1 MTIGK
6 GVKSYLSQRLKES
19 EALLIGLNSSGCVG
33 FQIDFRKEQL
43 SSITEQSTKISTKV
57 YVDNSAKE
65 ILSECRLTISDDPF
79 SEKLTVVVPKETF
92 VQCGCAESFSP
103 RDLLDY

>member
-1 MTIGK
+1 MTIGEE
-6 GVKSYLSQRLKES
+6 VENYLSQRLKES
-19 EALLIGLNSSGCVG
+19 EALLVGLNSSGCVG
-33 FQIDFRKEQL
+33 FQIDFRTEPL

-65 ILSECRLTISDDPF
+65 ILLGCHLTISEDPF
-79 SEKLTVVVPKETF
+79 SEKLTVEVPKETF
-92 VQCGCAESFSP
+92 VQCGCSESFSP

>member
-1 MTIGK
+1 MTIGP
-6 GVKSYLSQRLKES
+6 GVETYLDRRLE
-19 EALLIGLNSSGCVG
+19 EHEGLLVGLNSSGCVG
-33 FQIDFRKEQL
+33 FQIDFQTEPL

-92 VQCGCAESFSP
+92 VSCGCAESFSP

>member
-1 MTIGK
+1 MKIGE
-6 GVKSYLSQRLKES
+6 GVENYLQKRLKDS
-19 EALLIGLNSSGCVG
+19 EGLLVGLNSSGCVG
-33 FQIDFRKEQL
+33 FQIDFRTEQL
-43 SSITEQSTKISTKV
+43 NSITEQSTKISTKV

-65 ILSECRLTISDDPF
+65 ILSECHLTISEDPF